1 MTSSQVVTRL
11 LLDWSAG
18 SKEAL
23 DELTPLV
30 YGELRR
36 LAGSYLG
43 RERPGHTLQP
53 TALIHEA
60 YVRMAG
66 QGMPNWENRAHFF
79 GIAAQLMRQILV
91 DHARARQTA
100 KRKGIR
106 VQLDAALT
114 VSREPDR
121 DIVALDDALKDLAAF
136 DPRKCRVI
144 ELRFFGGLTAEE
156 TARVLGVSPVTVTR
170 ELRTAEA
177 WLHRHMNSGHMT
189 QGA

>member
-30 YGELRR
+30 YSELRR

-60 YVRMAG
+60 YLRMAG
-66 QGMPNWENRAHFF
+66 SGMPNWENRAHFF
-79 GIAAQLMRQILV
+79 AIAAQLMRQILV
-91 DHARARQTA
+91 DHARARQAA

-121 DIVALDDALKDLAAF
+121 DIVALDDAMKDLAAL

-156 TARVLGVSPVTVTR
+156 TAGVLGISAVTVGR

-177 WLHRHMNSGHMT
+177 WLYRHMNKD
-189 QGA
+189 A